1 MNPYTPTGLP
11 TEGIVALRVELVVM
25 TVAQSDLKVMLVQR
39 EHQPFEGTWAL
50 PGDFV
55 KTAANKHQG
64 EDLISTAKR
73 LLTQHF
79 GSDGDHCFLEQ
90 LHTFGRAGR
99 DPRMRVVSV
108 AWCAVVPPDW
118 AVMDRST
125 QDAPARWFSAAEEVP
140 WIRLAFD
147 HAEILQMGIERV
159 QEKLDNSTI
168 AFRLLP
174 TNFTVSEMREVYE
187 VIKGKR
193 YDPRNFRRRFQRM
206 LSSGIVEETSE
217 KRRTG
222 PSRPAK
228 TWRWIPTKV

>member
-1 MNPYTPTGLP
+1 
-11 TEGIVALRVELVVM
+11 M
-25 TVAQSDLKVMLVQR
+25 TVVQSELKVLLTKR
-39 EHQPFEGTWAL
+39 EHQPFKGTWSL

-55 KTAANKHQG
+55 KSATNRRQG

-73 LLTQHF
+73 TLKDHF
-79 GSDGDHCFLEQ
+79 GSESEHCFLEQ

-99 DPRMRVVSV
+99 DPRMRVISV

-118 AVMDRST
+118 AVVNAST
-125 QDAPARWFSAAEEVP
+125 QDHHARWFSADEEVP

-159 QEKLDNSTI
+159 RDKLDQSTI

-174 TNFTVSEMREVYE
+174 THFTVSELREIYE

-206 LSSGIVEETSE
+206 LSGGIVEETPE
-217 KRRTG
+217 KRLTG
-222 PSRPAK
+222 PSRPAR
-228 TWRWIPTKV
+228 TWRWIPTKS